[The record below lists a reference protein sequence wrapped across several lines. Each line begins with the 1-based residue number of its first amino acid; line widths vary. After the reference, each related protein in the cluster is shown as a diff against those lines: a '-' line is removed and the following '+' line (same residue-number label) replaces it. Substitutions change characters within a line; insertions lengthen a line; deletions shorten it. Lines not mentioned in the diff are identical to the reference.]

1 LWPQT
6 TLILVSDHGM
16 TVTSRRI
23 DLAGKLQQQGIEARV
38 FGDALAH
45 VFVSDESRIPA
56 AGELVQQVI
65 DNECPNAR
73 LYARDQLPD
82 EMRLRH
88 PTRSGDWIVVAAPP
102 CVFSQPSGLSGRI
115 QMALDYL
122 GWGFGSHGYDPDLP
136 DMGGVFM
143 AMGRGVDPDLVLG
156 EVRQIDLAATVSGL
170 LGIAPPADS
179 EGVPIL

>member
-1 LWPQT
+1 
-6 TLILVSDHGM
+6 
-16 TVTSRRI
+16 
-23 DLAGKLQQQGIEARV
+23 
-38 FGDALAH
+38 
-45 VFVSDESRIPA
+45 
-56 AGELVQQVI
+56 
-65 DNECPNAR
+65 
-73 LYARDQLPD
+73 
-82 EMRLRH
+82 
-88 PTRSGDWIVVAAPP
+88 
-102 CVFSQPSGLSGRI
+102 
-115 QMALDYL
+115 MALDYL